1 MLQARPEWQVI
12 AEASDGSETIQKA
25 KELKPDLILL
35 DIGLPKLNGIEAAP
49 RIRQVSPDSKI
60 IFLSLYNDLEVVRA
74 ALNMGGLGYVYK
86 TDAQRELPLAVDSV
100 LQGKQFVSSSLK
112 GFKFS
117 DKSAEKTP
125 QRHEALFCS
134 DDTVLLDG
142 FTRFVAAALKS
153 RNAAIVLATR
163 SHLDSLFERLKAEG
177 LDTDGAIQQGT
188 LIALNVA
195 DTLATLRVDGL
206 FDPARFLEDFSG
218 LIETASK
225 AAKAE
230 HPRVYFCGE
239 CIGRLWAE
247 GKRDAALRLEQLC
260 NELAKTHEVDLLC
273 AYPIGGIQGEEGELA
288 LQSIYAEHSAV
299 HSH

>member
-1 MLQARPEWQVI
+1 MLQARPELQVI

-74 ALNMGGLGYVYK
+74 ALGMGGLGYVYK
-86 TDAQRELPLAVDSV
+86 TDAQRELSLAVDSV
-100 LQGKQFVSSSLK
+100 LQGKKFVSSSLK

-134 DDTVLLDG
+134 DDTVLLDS

-177 LDTDGAIQQGT
+177 VDTDAAIQQGT
-188 LIALNVA
+188 IIPLNVA

-206 FDPARFLEDFSG
+206 FDPARFFEDFSG

-225 AAKAE
+225 SAKAE

>member
-12 AEASDGSETIQKA
+12 AEASDGSETIRKA
-25 KELKPDLILL
+25 KELRPDLILL

-74 ALNMGGLGYVYK
+74 ALGMGGLGYVYK

-112 GFKFS
+112 GYEFTDIS
-117 DKSAEKTP
+117 VEKTP

-142 FTRFVAAALKS
+142 FTRFVAAAIKS

-163 SHLDSLFERLKAEG
+163 SHLDSLFQRLKAEG
-177 LDTDGAIQQGT
+177 VDTDAAVQQGT
-188 LIALNVA
+188 IIALNVA
-195 DTLATLRVDGL
+195 DTLASLLVDGL
-206 FDPARFLEDFSG
+206 PDPARFFEDFSG

-247 GKRDAALRLEQLC
+247 GKRDAALRFEQLC
-260 NELAKTHEVDLLC
+260 NELAKVHEVDLLC
-273 AYPIGGIQGEEGELA
+273 AYPLSGFHGGEDDLA

-299 HSH
+299 HSQ

>member
-12 AEASDGSETIQKA
+12 AEASDGSETIRKA
-25 KELKPDLILL
+25 KELRPDLILL
-35 DIGLPKLNGIEAAP
+35 DIGLPKLNGIEAAQQ
-49 RIRQVSPDSKI
+49 IRQVSPDSKI

-74 ALNMGGLGYVYK
+74 ALGMGGLGYVYK

-112 GFKFS
+112 GYEFTDIS
-117 DKSAEKTP
+117 VEKTP

-142 FTRFVAAALKS
+142 FTRFVAAAIKS

-163 SHLDSLFERLKAEG
+163 PHLDSLFQRLKAEG
-177 LDTDGAIQQGT
+177 VDTDAAVQQGT
-188 LIALNVA
+188 IIALNVA
-195 DTLATLRVDGL
+195 DTLASLLVDGL
-206 FDPARFLEDFSG
+206 PDPARFFEDFSG

-247 GKRDAALRLEQLC
+247 GKRDAALRFEQLC
-260 NELAKTHEVDLLC
+260 NELAKVHEVDLLC
-273 AYPIGGIQGEEGELA
+273 AYPLSGFHGGEDDLA

-299 HSH
+299 HSQ

>member
-12 AEASDGSETIQKA
+12 AEASDGSETIRKA
-25 KELKPDLILL
+25 KELRPDLILL

-74 ALNMGGLGYVYK
+74 ALGMGGLGYVYK
-86 TDAQRELPLAVDSV
+86 TDAQRELLLAVDSV
-100 LQGKQFVSSSLK
+100 LQGKKFVSSSLK
-112 GFKFS
+112 GYEFT
-117 DKSAEKTP
+117 DISAEKTP

-142 FTRFVAAALKS
+142 FTRFVAAAIKS

-163 SHLDSLFERLKAEG
+163 PHLDSLFQRLKAEG
-177 LDTDGAIQQGT
+177 VDTDAAVQQGT
-188 LIALNVA
+188 IIALNVA
-195 DTLATLRVDGL
+195 DTLASLLVDGL
-206 FDPARFLEDFSG
+206 PDPARFFEDFSG

-260 NELAKTHEVDLLC
+260 NELAKVHEVDLLC
-273 AYPIGGIQGEEGELA
+273 AYPLSGFHGGEDDLA

-299 HSH
+299 HSQ

>member
-12 AEASDGSETIQKA
+12 AEASDGSETIRKA
-25 KELKPDLILL
+25 KELRPDLILL

-74 ALNMGGLGYVYK
+74 ALGMGGLGYVYK

-112 GFKFS
+112 GYEFTDIS
-117 DKSAEKTP
+117 VEKTP

-142 FTRFVAAALKS
+142 FTRFVAAAIKS

-163 SHLDSLFERLKAEG
+163 PHLDSLFQRLKAEG
-177 LDTDGAIQQGT
+177 VDTDAAVQQGT
-188 LIALNVA
+188 IIALNVA
-195 DTLATLRVDGL
+195 DTLASLLVDGL
-206 FDPARFLEDFSG
+206 PDPARFFEDFSG

-247 GKRDAALRLEQLC
+247 GKRDAALRFEQLC
-260 NELAKTHEVDLLC
+260 NELAKVHEVDLLC
-273 AYPIGGIQGEEGELA
+273 AYPLSGFHGGEDDLA

-299 HSH
+299 HSQ